1 MEAGPDQGSLSRRR
15 LLRRAAFG
23 TLAAWADLASGAA
36 APARAAGGRT
46 IRIGYQR
53 YGTLII
59 LKHLGLLEAALA
71 KTGDAVAWSEF
82 SAGPQ
87 MLQAMGSG
95 AIDFGITGDTPPVFA
110 QAARPDGLVYVGHE
124 PKAPFGEAI
133 IVPKDSPIRSLA
145 DLKGRS
151 VALNK
156 GSNVHWLLLAAL
168 AKAGLHPGDIRPVY
182 LVPAAGRSAFDTNR
196 VDAWAIWDP
205 YLSSAEAGS
214 GARILASAD
223 GLVGNRQFFLARRAF
238 AEAQP
243 DLIRLVAAQI
253 AESDRW
259 GETHKDAVASMLAAD
274 TGLPV
279 PVVARAIG
287 RLTFGIMPID
297 REVVAEQQAIADAFA
312 AQGLIPGRVTVQD
325 AVWQPSG

>member
-1 MEAGPDQGSLSRRR
+1 MGSGPDRLSLSRRR
-15 LLRRAAFG
+15 FQ
-23 TLAAWADLASGAA
+23 LAALAGLGAA
-36 APARAAGGRT
+36 AGLAGGEAGPARAAGGRT
-46 IRIGYQR
+46 LRIGYQR

-59 LKHLGLLEAALA
+59 LKHLGLLETELA
-71 KTGDAVAWSEF
+71 KTGDGVAWSEF

-87 MLQAMGSG
+87 MLQAMGAG
-95 AIDFGITGDTPPVFA
+95 ALDFGITGDTPPIFA

-133 IVPKDSPIRSLA
+133 VVAKDSPIRTVA

-168 AKAGLHPGDIRPVY
+168 AKAGLQASDIHPVY
-182 LVPAAGRSAFDTNR
+182 LVPAAGRSAFDTGR

-205 YLSSAEAGS
+205 YLSSVQTMS
-214 GARILASAD
+214 GARVLVSAD
-223 GLVGNRQFFLARRAF
+223 GVVGNRQFFLARRAF

-243 DLIRLVAAQI
+243 DLIRLLQAQL
-253 AESDRW
+253 AQSDSW
-259 GETHKDAVASMLAAD
+259 GDAHKDRVAGMLAAD

-279 PVVARAIG
+279 PVVARAVG
-287 RLTFGIMPID
+287 RLTFGIRPLSPD
-297 REVVAEQQAIADAFA
+297 VVAEQQAIADAFA
-312 AQGLIPGRVTVQD
+312 AQELIPRHVTVEN
-325 AVWQPSG
+325 AVWHPPA